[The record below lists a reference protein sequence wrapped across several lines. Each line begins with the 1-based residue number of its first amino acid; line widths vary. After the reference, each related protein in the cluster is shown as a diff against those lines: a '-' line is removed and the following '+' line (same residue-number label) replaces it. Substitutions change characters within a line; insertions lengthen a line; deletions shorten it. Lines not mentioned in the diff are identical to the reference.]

1 MEISLER
8 RIDRL
13 EARAQIAELCCDYCT
28 ACDDRDMAMLES
40 CFTED
45 VRFQSGD
52 GKTDVRG
59 RKQTMEMFN
68 LIFADRGPGY
78 HWTHDRKVTFH
89 DTDPDIASGLVLAH
103 AETTP
108 HGVPSIAGIRY
119 NDCYRR
125 VEGKWKI
132 AERQL
137 TMLYYLP
144 MRDFIDR
151 FPTELRI
158 GLNKEW
164 READF
169 PETLATWQA
178 YYANDQRLDDE
189 QLKKT

>member
-1 MEISLER
+1 MQLSLER

-28 ACDDRDMAMLES
+28 ACDDRDMALLES

-45 VRFQSGD
+45 VRFHSRDRQMDASG
-52 GKTDVRG
+52 RS
-59 RKQTMEMFN
+59 QTMDLFN
-68 LIFADRGPGY
+68 QLFAVRGPGY
-78 HWTHDRKVTFH
+78 HWTHDRKVTF
-89 DTDPDIASGLVLAH
+89 DDVNPDIASGLVLAH

-108 HGVPSIAGIRY
+108 HGEPSIAGIRY
-119 NDCYRR
+119 NDRYRR
-125 VEGKWKI
+125 VDGQWLF
-132 AERQL
+132 AERYL
-137 TMLYYLP
+137 TFLYYMP
-144 MRDFIDR
+144 MKDLIDR

-169 PETLATWQA
+169 PESLPTWQA
-178 YYANDQRLDDE
+178 YHAKDRHHDVE